1 MSSVMQE
8 QIIPRHK
15 FSEAFHK
22 VGWILGKEKTGRYE
36 VWTDPRDS
44 EIWTIIPL
52 EEGTL
57 EYEFYQKKNI
67 KVLLYALDLPEEEQY
82 ICDLKNQLIKYDYK
96 LINRI
101 INSDDNKNS
110 NVPFELANSL
120 IKKNVD
126 AFSSFYKLFT
136 KGKKTISIED
146 FKLNHTQYGSFV
158 IPISIPALDVE
169 EYTLLENIENE
180 TSIILKKYLDTID
193 RLINIR
199 AFDPDVYAEKVIEQG
214 IDSRLVKDFLGSSD
228 SIAKYKTKYQETV
241 KDIFITGANNPL
253 LDFKLADNQQSFKEI
268 ELKDINTLPDE
279 FITTLEM
286 KEIASDSS
294 NILLDNA
301 KISVEVD
308 SINIKGVAKFRVFAI
323 NGEELE
329 KPFKAIARELPK
341 SKQDFCA
348 DAFKSRD
355 IITILGDINKAKHR
369 TGQIIVDYF
378 EKNPAVNAS
387 LFD

>member
-1 MSSVMQE
+1 
-8 QIIPRHK
+8 
-15 FSEAFHK
+15 
-22 VGWILGKEKTGRYE
+22 
-36 VWTDPRDS
+36 
-44 EIWTIIPL
+44 
-52 EEGTL
+52 
-57 EYEFYQKKNI
+57 
-67 KVLLYALDLPEEEQY
+67 
-82 ICDLKNQLIKYDYK
+82 
-96 LINRI
+96 
-101 INSDDNKNS
+101 
-110 NVPFELANSL
+110 
-120 IKKNVD
+120 
-126 AFSSFYKLFT
+126 
-136 KGKKTISIED
+136 
-146 FKLNHTQYGSFV
+146 
-158 IPISIPALDVE
+158 
-169 EYTLLENIENE
+169 LENIENE